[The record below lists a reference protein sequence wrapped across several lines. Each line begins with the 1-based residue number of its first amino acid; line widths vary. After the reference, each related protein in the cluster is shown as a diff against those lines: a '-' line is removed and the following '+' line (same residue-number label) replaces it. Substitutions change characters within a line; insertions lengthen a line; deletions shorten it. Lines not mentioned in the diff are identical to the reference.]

1 MSQLKEE
8 VLHIAESVCDTLLD
22 VKVSVRDCVRAPG
35 SLLTSSGSSPSA
47 LPTDLARHV
56 QTDLPK
62 NEHTVSRQVRLK
74 GGWNGSVK
82 VECSEPL
89 ARHAASVTFGGAPQD
104 ATDDELND
112 VVGEIANMVGGN
124 MKALMPG
131 PTQLTLPETPLDL
144 GDLGTDESSQ
154 AKKPSLVLQL
164 EARGEPLTVSVYKDE
179 D

>member
-1 MSQLKEE
+1 MRQIGLLSTVSEGEEMSQSKPPTETVSE
-8 VLHIAESVCDTLLD
+8 QDVLHIAETVCDTLLD
-22 VKVSVRDCVRAPG
+22 VKVSVQAE
-35 SLLTSSGSSPSA
+35 PS
-47 LPTDLARHV
+47 
-56 QTDLPK
+56 K
-62 NEHTVSRQVRLK
+62 NAEASVSRQVRLK

-104 ATDDELND
+104 ATDDDLKD

-131 PTQLTLPETPLDL
+131 PTQLTLPESPLEL
-144 GDLGTDESSQ
+144 DEEESHEPTRT
-154 AKKPSLVLQL
+154 KRPSLVLQL
-164 EARGEPLTVSVYKDE
+164 EARGEPLTVSVCEDE